1 MSDAIAKHP
10 IPEGFTKAH
19 VTPED
24 YRARYAESISDPDG
38 FWGREGKR
46 LDWIEPYTKVKNT
59 DFTLGTSRSSGS
71 RTGCSTPA

>member
-1 MSDAIAKHP
+1 MSSVEAVARHP

-24 YRARYAESISDPDG
+24 YKARYAESLSDPDG

-46 LDWIEPYTKVKNT
+46 LDWIKPYTKVKDT
-59 DFTLGTSRSSGS
+59 DFTLG
-71 RTGCSTPA
+71 

>member
-1 MSDAIAKHP
+1 MSSVEAVSRHP

-24 YRARYAESISDPDG
+24 YKARYAESLSDPDG

-46 LDWIEPYTKVKNT
+46 LD
-59 DFTLGTSRSSGS
+59 
-71 RTGCSTPA
+71 